1 MVELKP
7 IEFALEPQTEED
19 YLDLK
24 SSIIELIEKF
34 KTEKV
39 NAKRFYEEEVR
50 PQLLALE
57 AVKEKYPEDEVIQ
70 EYVTKKLETAEQRK
84 FTKEYFDE
92 TIAKCEKNVEKY
104 QKILEKYFTE
114 EISNGFAYPN
124 GRILIYCEI
133 AKELAI
139 EE

>member
-57 AVKEKYPEDEVIQ
+57 AVKEKYPDDENVQ

-84 FTKEYFDE
+84 FTKEHFDE
-92 TIAKCEKNVEKY
+92 VIEKCDKNVEKY
-104 QKILEKYFTE
+104 TKILEKYFTE
-114 EISNGFAYPN
+114 EIINGLAHPN
-124 GRILIYCEI
+124 GRIIIYCEI